1 MGVKEKIMDITTIIV
16 GIVVL
21 IAAFYIGRHVRGL
34 FKGTASC
41 CGSSG
46 GGCSGCSGGCAP
58 KPKK

>member
-1 MGVKEKIMDITTIIV
+1 MDITTIIV